1 MTLIAEHTL
10 VAVVGA
16 GAMGAGI
23 AQVAAQAGH
32 RVLLH
37 DMRPEAASQAIA
49 SIAAQLERQVAKG
62 RLSVEART
70 QALSRLQ
77 AATTLEQVADAGL
90 VIEAIVEDLAAKQGL
105 FTELERIC
113 KAGAVLASNTS
124 SISISALAAPLRHP
138 ERVAGLHFFNPAPVM
153 ALVEVVSGLA
163 TAPCVAE
170 ALHAMAAR
178 WGKKTVHARSTPGF
192 IVNRVARPFYA
203 ESLRLLQEGAAS
215 CVTLD
220 ALLRQAGG
228 FPMGPFEL
236 MDFIGHDVNYAVTC
250 SVFSAFYG
258 DPRFQPSMLQ
268 KELVDAGRLGRKSG
282 QGFYVYGDATEVPA
296 PGWAQAGEPQV
307 ECVLEGHLGPAQ
319 PLVARL
325 RQQGVQIEERPG
337 AGVLRVG
344 EAALVLADGR
354 LAWERAEAEG
364 LANLATFDL
373 ALDYSKAGA
382 LGISFGPMSEQGRMQ
397 IIGVLQQAGFDVAVL
412 ADTPGLAVLRTIA
425 MLANEAAD
433 TVLQGVASVA
443 DIDTAMCAGV
453 NYPQG
458 PLAWADALG
467 LPFLLRVLENLQK
480 AYGETR
486 YRPSLLLRRL
496 SAMGEGFHTVPPIS
510 RE

>member
-1 MTLIAEHTL
+1 MTLTEHTL

-37 DMRPEAASQAIA
+37 DMRPEAASRAIA
-49 SIAAQLERQVAKG
+49 GIASQLERQVAKG
-62 RLSVEART
+62 RLSAEART

-90 VIEAIVEDLAAKQGL
+90 VIEAIIEDLAAKQGL
-105 FTELERIC
+105 FTELERMC
-113 KAGAVLASNTS
+113 KVDAILASNTS

-163 TAPCVAE
+163 TAPPVAE
-170 ALHAMAAR
+170 ALHAMVAR
-178 WGKKTVHARSTPGF
+178 WGKKPVHAKSTPGF

-258 DPRFQPSMLQ
+258 DPRFQPSVLQ

-282 QGFYVYGDATEVPA
+282 QGFYRYGDLIEAPA
-296 PGWAQAGEPQV
+296 PKWALPSKPEP

-319 PLVARL
+319 GLVTRL
-325 RQQGVQIEERPG
+325 RHYGVQVQERSGPG
-337 AGVLRVG
+337 LLRIG
-344 EAALVLADGR
+344 EAALMLADGR
-354 LAWERAEAEG
+354 LAWERAQAEG
-364 LANLATFDL
+364 LASLATFDL

-382 LGISFGPMSEQGRMQ
+382 LGISFGPMSEQGRVQ
-397 IIGVLQQAGFDVAVL
+397 IVGVLQQAGFEVAVL

-433 TVLQGVASVA
+433 TVLQGVASAA
-443 DIDTAMCAGV
+443 DIDTAMRAGV

-467 LPFLLRVLENLQK
+467 LPFLLRVLENLQE

-496 SAMGEGFHTVPPIS
+496 SAMGEGFHTVPPILQ
-510 RE
+510 E